1 MEPSSPTHNRDSQTV
16 NVSGQRVLIT
26 GASRGIGRALAQ
38 GFAREG
44 AEVLGLARSSSD
56 LYLLEQE
63 LRREGKKVRVF
74 AVDLTA
80 TSIPTLIQQ
89 LGTVDTVIHAAGLAR
104 HGAVQEVTEDKFDAV
119 MALNVRAPLLLS
131 KEIIEDW
138 RIQGKGGSIIF
149 ISSQLAHVGMSNRSV
164 YSASKSA
171 IEGLSRSLAVE
182 LAQERIRVNTVCP
195 TFTLTEMTAKALEDP
210 IFRESVVSKIPLGRL
225 GTPKDYLGICLLLA
239 SDAGGFITGSS
250 FRVDGGWTAQ

>member
-119 MALNVRAPLLLS
+119 MALNVRAPILLS
-131 KEIIEDW
+131 KEIIEDR
-138 RIQGKGGSIIF
+138 RIQGKGGS
-149 ISSQLAHVGMSNRSV
+149 
-164 YSASKSA
+164 
-171 IEGLSRSLAVE
+171 
-182 LAQERIRVNTVCP
+182 
-195 TFTLTEMTAKALEDP
+195 
-210 IFRESVVSKIPLGRL
+210 
-225 GTPKDYLGICLLLA
+225 
-239 SDAGGFITGSS
+239 
-250 FRVDGGWTAQ
+250 

>member
-44 AEVLGLARSSSD
+44 AEVLGLARSSAD

-63 LRREGKKVRVF
+63 LRREGKKVQVL

-104 HGAVQEVTEDKFDAV
+104 HSAIQDVTEDKFDAV
-119 MALNVRAPLLLS
+119 MTLNVR
-131 KEIIEDW
+131 
-138 RIQGKGGSIIF
+138 
-149 ISSQLAHVGMSNRSV
+149 
-164 YSASKSA
+164 
-171 IEGLSRSLAVE
+171 
-182 LAQERIRVNTVCP
+182 
-195 TFTLTEMTAKALEDP
+195 
-210 IFRESVVSKIPLGRL
+210 
-225 GTPKDYLGICLLLA
+225 
-239 SDAGGFITGSS
+239 
-250 FRVDGGWTAQ
+250 

>member
-89 LGTVDTVIHAAGLAR
+89 LGTVDTVIHAAGL
-104 HGAVQEVTEDKFDAV
+104 
-119 MALNVRAPLLLS
+119 
-131 KEIIEDW
+131 
-138 RIQGKGGSIIF
+138 
-149 ISSQLAHVGMSNRSV
+149 
-164 YSASKSA
+164 
-171 IEGLSRSLAVE
+171 
-182 LAQERIRVNTVCP
+182 
-195 TFTLTEMTAKALEDP
+195 
-210 IFRESVVSKIPLGRL
+210 
-225 GTPKDYLGICLLLA
+225 
-239 SDAGGFITGSS
+239 
-250 FRVDGGWTAQ
+250 

>member
-63 LRREGKKVRVF
+63 LRREGKKVQVL
-74 AVDLTA
+74 AADLTA

-89 LGTVDTVIHAAGLAR
+89 LGTVDTVIHAAGL
-104 HGAVQEVTEDKFDAV
+104 
-119 MALNVRAPLLLS
+119 
-131 KEIIEDW
+131 
-138 RIQGKGGSIIF
+138 
-149 ISSQLAHVGMSNRSV
+149 
-164 YSASKSA
+164 
-171 IEGLSRSLAVE
+171 
-182 LAQERIRVNTVCP
+182 
-195 TFTLTEMTAKALEDP
+195 
-210 IFRESVVSKIPLGRL
+210 
-225 GTPKDYLGICLLLA
+225 
-239 SDAGGFITGSS
+239 
-250 FRVDGGWTAQ
+250 